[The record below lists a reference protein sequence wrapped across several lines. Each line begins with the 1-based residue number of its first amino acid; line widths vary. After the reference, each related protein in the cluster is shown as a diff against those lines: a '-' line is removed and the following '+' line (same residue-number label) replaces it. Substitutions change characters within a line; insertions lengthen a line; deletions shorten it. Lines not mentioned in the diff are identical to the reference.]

1 MQKLVTSHASAL
13 GVPEEYVFLPLLS
26 CVAGAMGRAEV
37 SVSEEWR
44 ERCALWCA
52 VVGRRGSKRTATLNR
67 FIGAA
72 NQPRH
77 PSLDSPLF
85 THAAVAELL
94 SDIKDDVHM
103 NTILHEDLSQVLDV
117 LLKDS
122 KVNLSR
128 LKRLYDSTPSTGGTP
143 ALNMAGFVV
152 AEDAQTFMETQ
163 TVDLLSRFLIACPPD
178 VLYYS
183 KDLKVPMPNNTPSL
197 SEILDVL
204 HVQHSEPRLY
214 SLTGNAKLL
223 FNQYYDRYIETLRD
237 LSADARRYCHVA
249 KAPGQL
255 VRLSCVL
262 CALRQALKYVVY
274 QEDINTGT
282 WNFDI
287 GQEDVEASKIIVD
300 QVLKTKFSLLDAR
313 PRVEA
318 TDRHSP
324 PPQTPVAR
332 PPQPPSAP
340 SENNIPVKRQRMSS
354 ESSTGHSPG
363 SQTYEDRN
371 EPVTTVAVSQQM
383 QQLNE
388 NGAMYQHQPPYTH
401 TALSYAGQQLNNL
414 LRAAAMQRSQL
425 MAAQAVQAAQ
435 QGHHV
440 APPPPQPSSEPT
452 PRHTVYKKEYEPPTT
467 PQQNNQVPVTWPSP
481 SMTPGNGNGTSGHGG
496 NSSDEQSPTH
506 SSGGNNPNFKHESA
520 VRAFYRNNMDQPL
533 GLFDEDPKK
542 FIEEHGVKLKKLLE
556 FRMDYRISPSTCA
569 QRHLI
574 PPLSRTEMLKFDTQ
588 TKYPVQVAKE
598 FLLKVAQLGFGSIET
613 VIHPA
618 NKRRSSFFQKYPFDQ
633 LAEEPKAILTKL
645 NISESDYMAA
655 FLPNGGRD
663 AVYGFPFS
671 AGGHLPS
678 MVPLPSSQYSMA
690 SPGTPNSETST
701 HSTMAGMSSLA
712 GVGGTNT
719 TMSEHAHLYKAEPL
733 DMHDSDDDSQM

>member
-1 MQKLVTSHASAL
+1 
-13 GVPEEYVFLPLLS
+13 
-26 CVAGAMGRAEV
+26 MGRAEV

-72 NQPRH
+72 NQPRRA
-77 PSLDSPLF
+77 SLDSPLF
-85 THAAVAELL
+85 SHTAVSELL
-94 SDIKDDVHM
+94 SDIRDDVHL
-103 NTILHEDLSQVLDV
+103 NTILHEDLSQVLEV

-128 LKRLYDSTPSTGGTP
+128 LKRLYDSTPTTGGSP

-183 KDLKVPMPNNTPSL
+183 KDLKVPMPSNTPSL

-204 HVQHSEPRLY
+204 NVQHNEPRLY

-274 QEDINTGT
+274 QEDINSGT

-340 SENNIPVKRQRMSS
+340 AENNIPVKRQRVSS

-363 SQTYEDRN
+363 SQNYEERS
-371 EPVTTVAVSQQM
+371 EPPTSVAVSQQM
-383 QQLNE
+383 PQVNE
-388 NGAMYQHQPPYTH
+388 NGAMYQHQSSY

-425 MAAQAVQAAQ
+425 MAAQAAVQV

-440 APPPPQPSSEPT
+440 PQPPPQPVPET
-452 PRHTVYKKEYEPPTT
+452 PARHVAYKKEYETSPTT
-467 PQQNNQVPVTWPSP
+467 PQQNNQVTPAWPSP
-481 SMTPGNGNGTSGHGG
+481 TLPGGNGNGTSGHGG

-506 SSGGNNPNFKHESA
+506 SGGGANAPNFKHESA

-633 LAEEPKAILTKL
+633 LGEEPRQILTKL
-645 NISESDYMAA
+645 NITESDYMAA

-690 SPGTPNSETST
+690 SPGTPSSETSST
-701 HSTMAGMSSLA
+701 HSSMAAMSSLA
-712 GVGGTNT
+712 GGVGSTTT
-719 TMSEHAHLYKAEPL
+719 TMSDHTAVHMYKAEPL
-733 DMHDSDDDSQM
+733 DMHDSDEDSQI